1 MYNVRISSEC
11 IEFHTRMRLQSKWMK
26 STTAEDSDSDDEGFE
41 KVKKKKE
48 VKEKKEKEEKSNDQ
62 PQKRVQEQIVLTEEN
77 VRKKM
82 EEIMAMRGKKG
93 TVRGPFSSFLTG
105 DFTL

>member
-1 MYNVRISSEC
+1 
-11 IEFHTRMRLQSKWMK
+11 MK
-26 STTAEDSDSDDEGFE
+26 SATADDESSDDEGFE

-48 VKEKKEKEEKSNDQ
+48 VKERKEKEEKSDQ
-62 PQKRVQEQIVLTEEN
+62 PQRKVQEQIVLTEEN

-93 TVRGPFSSFLTG
+93 TVRS
-105 DFTL
+105 TLPQ